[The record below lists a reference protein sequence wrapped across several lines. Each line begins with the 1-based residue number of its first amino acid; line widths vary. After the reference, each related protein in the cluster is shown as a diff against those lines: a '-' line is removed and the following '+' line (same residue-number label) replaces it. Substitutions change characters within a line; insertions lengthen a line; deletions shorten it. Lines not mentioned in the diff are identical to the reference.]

1 MAKKAKTGVVMK
13 KLGDLGRAIKV
24 EELKKLKWKNLLVL
38 VLAGTINAV
47 GVTMFLAPVN
57 LYDSGISGTS
67 MLLWQITP
75 PEYSLSL
82 FLILLNIPLFLF
94 GMRKQGVLF
103 TVYSLWAVAVYSV
116 VSYIISYVLPI
127 DVASSSPFAGTDLLL
142 CAVFGGLIS
151 GAGSGITIRF
161 GGAIDG
167 IEVLAVIFAKRVGI
181 TVGTFVMIYNV
192 ILYIAIGIFFSSWQ
206 LPLYSIITY
215 TVAIKSVDF
224 IVEGLDKAKSLMII
238 TTKEEEICR
247 AISDEFGRGI
257 TQIEARGYYSGQRK
271 CAIYFVVNRF
281 QLTKLKN
288 IIHEIDPYAFIT
300 VTEISDV
307 LGTSSKSK

>member
-13 KLGDLGRAIKV
+13 KLGELGRAIKV

-116 VSYIISYVLPI
+116 VSYIISYVLPV